1 MSLDCNLKWRGIFC
15 KDSVQQLEKS
25 LKSSVTSSSGEICQF
40 DTKNQFKIRCEK
52 LEVSVSDD
60 PPSCT
65 LVLSLRMILQAL
77 K

>member
-1 MSLDCNLKWRGIFC
+1 MEGNFLQRQCSTARK
-15 KDSVQQLEKS
+15 KVKK

-60 PPSCT
+60 TISCT
-65 LVLSLRMILQAL
+65 LGLSMRMILQAL